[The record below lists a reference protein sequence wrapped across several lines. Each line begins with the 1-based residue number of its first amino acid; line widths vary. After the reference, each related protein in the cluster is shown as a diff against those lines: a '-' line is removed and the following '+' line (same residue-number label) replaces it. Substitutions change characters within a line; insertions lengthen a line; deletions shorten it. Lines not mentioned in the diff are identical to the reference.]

1 MDDKLNLKRIPLS
14 LIEVESFIIDV
25 SGMNPDDACG
35 HVKSTL
41 KKRELQDKIVTLR
54 VFGRLKSGKV
64 SDIDFRGIV
73 ESLDCYACIRNIS
86 NLTTKEFE
94 EVSHSEGTADN
105 AEQAIIREHS
115 RNPDMAGEEQLT
127 NGLIEVLSEE
137 KHEGEKNADFEKRI
151 IENMSKLLKYE
162 NS

>member
-1 MDDKLNLKRIPLS
+1 ML
-14 LIEVESFIIDV
+14 EQ
-25 SGMNPDDACG
+25 
-35 HVKSTL
+35 STL